1 MSLFVILVLL
11 FTAAVTQQKPPAFTV
26 TVRVGD
32 EVTLPCENVIKCDRA
47 SWTVSRHTGAT
58 SRELVNLGQIIQDKS
73 NRLNVTENCSLVI
86 KNVTVEDVGRYSCR
100 QFRKS
105 GRQKGSDA
113 NVVLSVINVD
123 PYLGNDT
130 VTFFCTVLSYDK
142 CEHTVE
148 WLYESNKEVLEP
160 QQFTCAA
167 TVTLTTHP
175 LNQDSNCTES
185 LKCKVTE
192 DKSRQTLLSNVDL
205 QSSCEKTE
213 SKGITTEGRNKT
225 SPADEETTTKQDW
238 WRFIYVFVGLAVLLI
253 SVVVVNIWKK
263 TKGNKTPIYENI
275 GLSLNP
281 AVTQPGP
288 ESRQDMVRTTSSG
301 KVMHV
306 SSEGYQVGGEDDDE
320 GDAVTYSTSSAG
332 ASADPSDLYAT
343 VNKPHC
349 ATDVY

>member
-1 MSLFVILVLL
+1 
-11 FTAAVTQQKPPAFTV
+11 
-26 TVRVGD
+26 
-32 EVTLPCENVIKCDRA
+32 EVTLPCENVIKCDST
-47 SWTVSRHTGAT
+47 SWIVSRHTGAT

-105 GRQKGSDA
+105 GRQQGSDA
-113 NVVLSVINVD
+113 NVDLSVINVD

-148 WLYESNKEVLEP
+148 WLYEGNKEVLEP

-175 LNQDSNCTES
+175 LNQDSNCNES

-238 WRFIYVFVGLAVLLI
+238 WQFIYVSAGLAALI
-253 SVVVVNIWKK
+253 IILIIIVAVIRWKK
-263 TKGNKTPIYENI
+263 TKGKKTPMDENI

-288 ESRQDMVRTTSSG
+288 ESRRDMADPEDG
-301 KVMHV
+301 V
-306 SSEGYQVGGEDDDE
+306 SYASISHTKKINSKAQVCDEDDDE
-320 GDAVTYSTSSAG
+320 GGAVTYSTVKASSSSAG

-343 VNKPHC
+343 VNKPNKTE
-349 ATDVY
+349 AAA